1 MFNHVR
7 PRGEICIVAGVFR
20 FEEGR
25 SKWIFSRI
33 SRKISISLIILVDRG
48 NFSIFILFSYIFI
61 YFLLTKSLQFEQFRI
76 RSQISQF
83 EKSLLVLNV
92 EILRNF
98 SSFRIFESNESF
110 SINKP
115 HEPRRSGDAFRM
127 KLAA

>member
-1 MFNHVR
+1 MDFLADLEKNFD
-7 PRGEICIVAGVFR
+7 IVDN
-20 FEEGR
+20 
-25 SKWIFSRI
+25 S
-33 SRKISISLIILVDRG
+33 RG

-83 EKSLLVLNV
+83 EKSLLLNV